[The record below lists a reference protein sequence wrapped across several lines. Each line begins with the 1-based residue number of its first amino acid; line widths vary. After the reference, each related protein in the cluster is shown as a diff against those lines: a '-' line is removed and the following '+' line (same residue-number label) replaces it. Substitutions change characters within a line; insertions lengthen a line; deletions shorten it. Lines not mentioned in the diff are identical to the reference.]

1 MRGQR
6 DELALK
12 FQCERGVR
20 RLRRRGRVSLGQ
32 APNRNPMPKTMK
44 AEAVTPVTVGSSQ
57 PSANEST
64 VAPGA
69 MVREAG

>member
-32 APNRNPMPKTMK
+32 ATIRNPMPQTMK
-44 AEAVTPVTVGSSQ
+44 AQAVTPVTIGSSQ
-57 PSANEST
+57 PSENEST
-64 VAPGA
+64 VASRS
-69 MVREAG
+69 MV